1 MMVLHAKLVALHTS
15 QGSHMTT
22 LTCKKGIYT
31 LAKKKKL
38 YVRLNYLDHPNKNVE
53 YPELRITKSWVQK
66 K

>member
-31 LAKKKKL
+31 LAKKKNL

-53 YPELRITKSWVQK
+53 YPDFGITKSWVQK